1 MKINHNARAAV
12 FGIVIAATAVSA
24 AFATTDLVRPPSRGQ
39 VMTDPC
45 AKVMNWPLRSI
56 SFNATPPS
64 ERGLQCPIQD
74 DFTSPFN
81 D

>member
-1 MKINHNARAAV
+1 MNIKNNACAV
-12 FGIVIAATAVSA
+12 LLGIAVAFGAATSSA
-24 AFATTDLVRPPSRGQ
+24 LASPDITR

-56 SFNATPPS
+56 TFNATPPS
-64 ERGLQCPIQD
+64 ERGLQCPIQH
-74 DFTSPFN
+74 DFTSPLN

>member
-1 MKINHNARAAV
+1 MKIKNKAQAV
-12 FGIVIAATAVSA
+12 LLGIAVAVGAGASSA
-24 AFATTDLVRPPSRGQ
+24 LASPDITR

-45 AKVMNWPLRSI
+45 AKVMNWPVRSI
-56 SFNATPPS
+56 TFNATPPS

>member
-1 MKINHNARAAV
+1 MKIKQIALAVLLGIAVALGAA
-12 FGIVIAATAVSA
+12 GSSA
-24 AFATTDLVRPPSRGQ
+24 LASPDITRVL
-39 VMTDPC
+39 TDPC
-45 AKVMNWPLRSI
+45 SKVMNWPLRPI
-56 SFNATPPS
+56 TYTGTPPS

>member
-1 MKINHNARAAV
+1 MKIKKNARAVLLGVVVAL
-12 FGIVIAATAVSA
+12 GAAASS
-24 AFATTDLVRPPSRGQ
+24 AFASPDITR

-45 AKVMNWPLRSI
+45 AKVMNSPLRAI
-56 SFNATPPS
+56 AFNATPPS

>member
-1 MKINHNARAAV
+1 MMIKQTVRAV
-12 FGIVIAATAVSA
+12 LFGIAFAIAAAPN
-24 AFATTDLVRPPSRGQ
+24 AFASPDITR

-45 AKVMNWPLRSI
+45 AKVMNSPLRAI
-56 SFNATPPS
+56 TYNATPPS

-74 DFTSPFN
+74 DFTSPWN

>member
-1 MKINHNARAAV
+1 MKIKKNAHAILLGIAV
-12 FGIVIAATAVSA
+12 ALGAVTSS
-24 AFATTDLVRPPSRGQ
+24 AFASPDITR

-45 AKVMNWPLRSI
+45 AKVMNSPLRAI
-56 SFNATPPS
+56 AFNATPPS

-74 DFTSPFN
+74 DFTSPLN

>member
-1 MKINHNARAAV
+1 MKIKKNARSVLLGIAIALGAV
-12 FGIVIAATAVSA
+12 TSS
-24 AFATTDLVRPPSRGQ
+24 AFASPDITR

-45 AKVMNWPLRSI
+45 AKVMNWPVRAI
-56 SFNATPPS
+56 TYNATPPS

>member
-1 MKINHNARAAV
+1 MKIKMITLALLLGITVALGAA
-12 FGIVIAATAVSA
+12 GSSA
-24 AFATTDLVRPPSRGQ
+24 LASPDITR

-45 AKVMNWPLRSI
+45 AKVMNWPVRSI
-56 SFNATPPS
+56 TFNATPPS

-74 DFTSPFN
+74 DFTSPWN